1 MSSIK
6 GIFFDKS
13 VLQMQT
19 TRRFSCD
26 RDSPLCFVS
35 SVNRKS
41 VRAFRMVLAF
51 RLISL
56 SACSDETDEVFVF
69 LENLLGVCIEGDLNF

>member
-26 RDSPLCFVS
+26 RDSPLCFGVS
-35 SVNRKS
+35 YG
-41 VRAFRMVLAF
+41 LG
-51 RLISL
+51 L
-56 SACSDETDEVFVF
+56 SSD
-69 LENLLGVCIEGDLNF
+69 